1 MTPQTTGN
9 FTQPVN
15 GQGGDLKGLEFSVSL
30 TGESFT
36 DALSGF
42 GAILSYS
49 YTESSITIQDPPG
62 NNFITGNGLGEIP
75 LPGLSENVWNA
86 TLYYENAGF
95 SARVATRA
103 RSKYIGEVTNFAND
117 RALKYVKGDQITDAQ
132 IGYEF
137 GPGRLDGLSIL
148 FQVNNLTN
156 EPYIAYAVTETRQQ
170 DFQEYGRQYML
181 GVNYKL

>member
-1 MTPQTTGN
+1 M
-9 FTQPVN
+9 
-15 GQGGDLKGLEFSVSL
+15 

-36 DALSGF
+36 ERARGF

-49 YTESSITIQDPPG
+49 YTESSIRIQDPPG

-156 EPYIAYAVTETRQQ
+156 EPYIAYAVDETRQQ
-170 DFQEYGRQYML
+170 DFQEYGRQYMI